1 MSMASVKSFCRK
13 HWLKPAC
20 ILVFLGAWQAVVVG
34 FGIKVFILPS
44 PVAILSRLVDPAAAA
59 KYHWPVHVAATFVEI
74 FLSFIA
80 TALTGIGLA
89 ILITW
94 SNWLRKIIT
103 PLIVF
108 FNSLPKIAL
117 APLFMVWFGYG
128 VLPNILIAVLVAF
141 FPVVINTATGLT
153 AVDEDLL
160 DLVRYLNASK
170 MQVFTKIRIP
180 NSLPFIFSGFKISA
194 TMCVVGSIVGEFIA
208 SDKGLGF
215 LLKEAQAFIDTPTM
229 FACLFLI
236 SLLGMLFFGLIA
248 GLEALAMP
256 WRRRAEEAR

>member
-1 MSMASVKSFCRK
+1 MTTAGIKRFCRK

-20 ILVFLGAWQAVVVG
+20 LVAFLALWQAAVAG

-44 PVAILSRLVDPAAAA
+44 PLAIFSRLFDPAVAA
-59 KYHWPVHVAATFVEI
+59 KYHWPTHIAATFLEI

-80 TALTGIGLA
+80 TAVFGIGLA
-89 ILITW
+89 VLITW

-141 FPVVINTATGLT
+141 FPVVINTATGLV

-170 MQVFTKIRIP
+170 IQVFTKIRIP

-208 SDKGLGF
+208 SERGLGF

-236 SLLGMLFFGLIA
+236 SVLGMLFFGIIA
-248 GLEALAMP
+248 GLEAVAMP
-256 WRRRAEEAR
+256 WRRRVEDSR